1 MSTLKEILES
11 VEIPEGLFEDGINP
25 VLKDFLIDDYKV
37 ELTAELERMR
47 PKKKPAWRESK
58 VKKFIKQKLSPR
70 KKKKKKKKKPK
81 EPTGGEE
88 KIESPRKK
96 KKKKKKKPKEGAAEP
111 TGATGAAEGEPVRRR
126 KKKKKKKKK
135 PVDTPEETVDI
146 LDISD
151 NTEENLFVGPE
162 WKGSIDQIFNVRKI
176 KGTDTTPWYTKAFYG
191 ALYGPNQNGVLGT
204 DRMAW
209 YTQALYGPI
218 QNGVLAE
225 ITYRTCRQ
233 GSEQDYEWSKTFKQ
247 ERNTLIDNARNTDV
261 QFNPLFATQ
270 VFNELRLR
278 LRQVSE
284 LTEVP
289 PEEEG
294 KFDDLADYNYSAD
307 VGDMNIKGKYFV
319 PFPLPKYTSF
329 VSQWMDELDENEDA
343 WVPKQPVLLFSFL
356 MDENNAGVVLPKL
369 APVLATMRS
378 KFKTLTENQYEPIN
392 MSKVKRKGPWRDTDI
407 ANVVQDNTQGLT
419 LSDSGNAL
427 LTLLIGTIIEMG
439 RNGGPLQ
446 KGLKLDTSSF
456 ENMFSRAY
464 IYLCTAQEK
473 YLKQKSNRLL
483 GNPYTFSEWSL
494 EDPDLPRFPMIFNKV
509 PQSLAN
515 LNIRKNNKR
524 PECSACQ
531 KGYETFYGNTW
542 LRGKSTREPVKLD
555 KDGNYVSGGNS
566 EAQCIQ
572 QLDDLLK
579 TAGVKK
585 DSTNPWY
592 IDFVGT
598 WQQAQTRLDDFKKKQ
613 QELYDIGDPRYDW
626 VDYYYKWILLKVDV
640 AIKKFADISDAE
652 EGQQALIGEALDALD
667 DGGGILSTLK
677 TWAGK
682 LANLGAFSAVIAY
695 KIISLILVSPMT
707 QELVIQFCN
716 HIKESICQRIAIAN
730 GKEVL
735 IRSYKTSPAEGNK
748 MVYEE
753 WNEGTGEWLRA
764 NGAEK
769 KKYAKAA
776 ADKRTEWWK
785 NMAFRFFDVIS
796 SGTMLNG
803 WVKTIAE
810 MGTMA
815 FGAVGQGI
823 SYLIS
828 KLGEIPI
835 IGGVISAVG
844 GTGAITPVVIAYLQK
859 EAKGSWNEMV
869 TLNRRFT
876 QLKKLYQAM
885 FSGWSD
891 CLTLMDKEDPESGL
905 LIVKDGGTLGQT
917 TYYKTA
923 YYHAQFNIPYYA
935 ILVLNELAYREQN
948 RRRNK
953 PADIDAI
960 IETLIRTEFVAG
972 SKAQRKLAKKARENQ
987 KKMEELREKFK
998 SMTREEIDAILQE
1011 KIDADKAWEEK
1022 KQWLG
1027 YAALSAAALAASGGI
1042 SGIAQAAGA
1051 AAGVAKG
1058 AAAAVGGAATAKK
1071 AVDFVKGYPEET
1083 AMMGGLFG
1091 MGSYRIFQNFKHAQD
1106 KQAIVEV
1113 YKTLEQAG
1121 VRKMLFH
1128 TKLRDKIQEFRLKK
1142 GKAEDI
1148 EKPREEITKREK
1160 FEILMKNKSGFY
1172 VYEWAKKSYINYEV
1186 ATKFFM
1192 KYGSPHVDISEERS
1206 YAPNYNKTP
1215 FTPEL
1220 RSLPRLRF

>member
-1 MSTLKEILES
+1 MSDIDEILES
-11 VEIPEGLFEDGINP
+11 VEFDPDLMKDVFDPTNEYLKVLLEFYEEDLTEN
-25 VLKDFLIDDYKV
+25 LKQNRPDWTDDQIDTYV
-37 ELTAELERMR
+37 QN
-47 PKKKPAWRESK
+47 
-58 VKKFIKQKLSPR
+58 FIKR
-70 KKKKKKKKKPK
+70 KIRFAPAVDRGAT
-81 EPTGGEE
+81 EPTGGEQ
-88 KIESPRKK
+88 K
-96 KKKKKKKPKEGAAEP
+96 
-111 TGATGAAEGEPVRRR
+111 TEPVRRR

-135 PVDTPEETVDI
+135 PADTPEEPVDI
-146 LDISD
+146 PEFDISD
-151 NTEENLFVGPE
+151 NTEENLFVRRRG
-162 WKGSIDQIFNVRKI
+162 WDRQVDQVIKKKG
-176 KGTDTTPWYTKAFYG
+176 
-191 ALYGPNQNGVLGT
+191 NQNWIEGKGWGQILK
-204 DRMAW
+204 
-209 YTQALYGPI
+209 
-218 QNGVLAE
+218 GVLAE
-225 ITYRTCRQ
+225 LHYQVLTRK
-233 GSEQDYEWSKTFKQ
+233 EKQ
-247 ERNTLIDNARNTDV
+247 EWKLTRERLKDNARNTDV

-278 LRQVSE
+278 LRQVAE
-284 LTEVP
+284 LNDVP
-289 PEEEG
+289 QEQQG
-294 KFDDLADYNYSAD
+294 QFDDLNYEYKAD

-319 PFPLPKYTSF
+319 PFPLTKYTLF

-356 MDENNAGVVLPKL
+356 MDRNNAGVVLPKL

-392 MSKVKRKGPWRDTDI
+392 MGKVRKKGPWRDTDI
-407 ANVVQDNTQGLT
+407 VNLVQDKTQGLT

-427 LTLLIGTIIEMG
+427 LTLLVGAIIEMG

-446 KGLKLDTSSF
+446 KGLKLDMSSF

-494 EDPDLPRFPMIFNKV
+494 EDPELPRFPMIFNKV

-515 LNIRKNNKR
+515 LNIRKNKNR

-531 KGYETFYGNTW
+531 KGYKTFYGNTW
-542 LRGKSTREPVKLD
+542 WKKEAPIEPVKLD
-555 KDGNYVSGGNS
+555 KDGNYLSGGNS

-579 TAGVKK
+579 MAGVKK

-598 WQQAQTRLDDFKKKQ
+598 WQQAQQRLDDFKKKQ

-652 EGQQALIGEALDALD
+652 EGQEALIGEALDALED
-667 DGGGILSTLK
+667 TGILSTLK

-682 LANLGAFSAVIAY
+682 LAKLGAFSAVIAY

-735 IRSYKTSPAEGNK
+735 VRSYKTSPTEGNK
-748 MVYEE
+748 IVYEE

-764 NGAEK
+764 DGPKK

-796 SGTMLNG
+796 SGSMLNG

-815 FGAVGQGI
+815 FGAVGEGI

-828 KLGEIPI
+828 KLGEIPV

-869 TLNRRFT
+869 TVNRRFT

-891 CLTLMDKEDPESGL
+891 CLTLMDEEDPESGL
-905 LIVKDGGTLGQT
+905 LIVKDGGALGQT

-935 ILVLNELAYREQN
+935 ILVLNELAYREEN
-948 RRRNK
+948 RAYRENLDNPK
-953 PADIDAI
+953 PADIDVI
-960 IETLIRTEFVAG
+960 IESLIRTEFVAG

-987 KKMEELREKFK
+987 KKMEELRKKFE
-998 SMTREEIDAILQE
+998 SMSRKEVDAILQQ

-1022 KQWLG
+1022 KKWLG
-1027 YAALSAAALAASGGI
+1027 YAALSAAAFAASGGT
-1042 SGIAQAAGA
+1042 SGIAQTAAAAAGA
-1051 AAGVAKG
+1051 AKG
-1058 AAAAVGGAATAKK
+1058 AAAAIGGAATAKK
-1071 AVDFVKGYPEET
+1071 AVDFVKGYPEES

-1091 MGSYRIFQNFKHAQD
+1091 MGSYRFFQNFKHAQD
-1106 KQAIVEV
+1106 NQVIVEV

-1128 TKLRDKIQEFRLKK
+1128 AKLRDKIQEFRLKK
-1142 GKAEDI
+1142 SVERKEPALPLRI
-1148 EKPREEITKREK
+1148 AKWEK

-1192 KYGSPHVDISEERS
+1192 KYGSPHVDVSQETS

-1215 FTPEL
+1215 FTKEL
-1220 RSLPRLRF
+1220 RSQIPRLRF

>member
-1 MSTLKEILES
+1 MASVKEILDS
-11 VEIPEGLFEDGINP
+11 VKIPAGLFEDGADLTSEDQQELLN
-25 VLKDFLIDDYKV
+25 DYYKK
-37 ELTAELERMR
+37 LMKKL
-47 PKKKPAWRESK
+47 KKKAPSEPHDSRKTEVRS
-58 VKKFIKQKLSPR
+58 FIRQKLSPR
-70 KKKKKKKKKPK
+70 KKKKKKKKPK
-81 EPTGGEE
+81 KKAEKPTGGTRGEE
-88 KIESPRKK
+88 KP
-96 KKKKKKKPKEGAAEP
+96 
-111 TGATGAAEGEPVRRR
+111 EPVRRR
-126 KKKKKKKKK
+126 KKKTKKKK
-135 PVDTPEETVDI
+135 PPDISEDIVDI
-146 LDISD
+146 LDISND
-151 NTEENLFVGPE
+151 TEENLFVGRRG
-162 WKGSIDQIFNVRKI
+162 WDRQVGQVIKKKG
-176 KGTDTTPWYTKAFYG
+176 
-191 ALYGPNQNGVLGT
+191 NQNWIEGKGWGDILK
-204 DRMAW
+204 
-209 YTQALYGPI
+209 
-218 QNGVLAE
+218 GVLAE
-225 ITYRTCRQ
+225 LY
-233 GSEQDYEWSKTFKQ
+233 YEVLTRNEKPNWKPTR
-247 ERNTLIDNARNTDV
+247 ERLIDNARNTDA

-278 LRQVSE
+278 LRQVAGRN
-284 LTEVP
+284 EVP
-289 PEEEG
+289 QEEQG
-294 KFDDLADYNYSAD
+294 QFDDLNYEYKAY
-307 VGDMNIKGKYFV
+307 VGDMNITGKYFV
-319 PFPLPKYTSF
+319 PFPLPKYTLF

-356 MDENNAGVVLPKL
+356 MDKNNAGVVLPKL

-392 MSKVKRKGPWRDTDI
+392 MSKVRRKGPWRDTDI
-407 ANVVQDNTQGLT
+407 VNLVQDKTQGLT

-427 LTLLIGTIIEMG
+427 LTLLVGAIIEMG

-464 IYLCTAQEK
+464 IYLCTAQEN

-515 LNIRKNNKR
+515 LNIRKNENR

-542 LRGKSTREPVKLD
+542 LKGKSTREPVKLD
-555 KDGNYVSGGNS
+555 KDGNYLSGGNS

-640 AIKKFADISDAE
+640 AIKKFADISDAQ

-682 LANLGAFSAVIAY
+682 LAKLGAFSAVIAY

-735 IRSYKTSPAEGNK
+735 VRSYKTTPMEGNK
-748 MVYEE
+748 IVYEE

-764 NGAEK
+764 TRANK

-796 SGTMLNG
+796 SGSMLNG

-828 KLGEIPI
+828 KLGEIPV

-891 CLTLMDKEDPESGL
+891 CLTLMDDEDPESGL
-905 LIVKDGGTLGQT
+905 LIVKDGGALGQT

-935 ILVLNELAYREQN
+935 ILVLNELAYREENRAYRQN
-948 RRRNK
+948 GK
-953 PADIDAI
+953 PADIDVI

-998 SMTREEIDAILQE
+998 SMKREEIDAILQE

-1027 YAALSAAALAASGGI
+1027 YAALSAAAMAASGGT
-1042 SGIAQAAGA
+1042 SGIAQAAAA
-1051 AAGVAKG
+1051 AAGAAKG

-1071 AVDFVKGYPEET
+1071 AFDFVKGYPEES

-1106 KQAIVEV
+1106 NQVIVEV

-1128 TKLRDKIQEFRLKK
+1128 TKLRDKIQEFRLEKR
-1142 GKAEDI
+1142 KAKDI
-1148 EKPREEITKREK
+1148 ETPREELTKWEE

-1172 VYEWAKKSYINYEV
+1172 VYEWAQKSYINYEV

-1215 FTPEL
+1215 FTKEL
-1220 RSLPRLRF
+1220 RSQIPRLRF